1 MKRKFL
7 YRVDNDLLTVTAV
20 PIENFE
26 EIPPVNQWFY
36 AMFGPGSYCYKES
49 EQEAK
54 ELMIEI
60 IDAKIDE
67 LTVRK
72 FKLQ

>member
-26 EIPPVNQWFY
+26 EVPAVNQWFY
-36 AMFGPGSYCYKES
+36 ALIGPGSYCYKKTEL
-49 EQEAK
+49 EARR
-54 ELMIEI
+54 LMIKI

-72 FKLQ
+72 FKL